1 MAFFTISR
9 HRPLVLLSST
19 DLAMEYERL
28 EQESAQLRQAVTSH
42 AVIDQAIGVVVA
54 VGRIA
59 PEEGWRVLRDVS
71 QRTNTKLRT
80 VADHVLVFGQGGT
93 LPEPMLTELKS
104 ALARYGIH
112 GRTTPAQPDEV

>member
-1 MAFFTISR
+1 M
-9 HRPLVLLSST
+9 SSS
-19 DLAMEYERL
+19 DLAMEHERL
-28 EQESAQLRQAVTSH
+28 ERESAQLKRAVTSH

-80 VADHVLVFGQGGT
+80 VADHILEFGQGGT
-93 LPEPMLTELKS
+93 LPEPIRTEVKL
-104 ALARYGIH
+104 ALDRYGIH
-112 GRTTPAQPDEV
+112 CRAEPTHAPGR

>member
-9 HRPLVLLSST
+9 HRPLALLSST

-28 EQESAQLRQAVTSH
+28 AEESAQLRQAVTSH

-54 VGRIA
+54 VARIA

-80 VADHVLVFGQGGT
+80 VADHILDFGQGGI
-93 LPEPMLTELKS
+93 LPEPIHTELRL
-104 ALARYGIH
+104 ALDRYGIH
-112 GRTTPAQPDEV
+112 CRTTPAEPDEE

>member
-28 EQESAQLRQAVTSH
+28 ERESAQLRQAVTSH

-54 VGRIA
+54 LGGIA
-59 PEEGWRVLRDVS
+59 PEESWRVLRDVS
-71 QRTNTKLRT
+71 QRTNTKLRA
-80 VADHVLVFGQGGT
+80 VADHVLDFGQGGI
-93 LPEPMLTELKS
+93 LPEPLLTELKL
-104 ALARYGIH
+104 ALDRYRAPCPAARP
-112 GRTTPAQPDEV
+112 RPDGC